1 MGYETLTILWAVGSV
16 VTRIVASYAY
26 YLARSTRKR
35 IDEANRLLSM
45 SKVVDCPKC
54 DGFGWIEQ
62 QRSADPQDTERAD
75 CDLCSGV
82 GKVKAQ

>member
-1 MGYETLTILWAVGSV
+1 MSTEIGGIILLVLSFGSL
-16 VTRIVASYAY
+16 IVASYAFY
-26 YLARSTRKR
+26 MVRGTRKR
-35 IDEANRLLSM
+35 IDKANQLLSM
-45 SKVVDCPKC
+45 NKVVDCPKC

-62 QRSADPQDTERAD
+62 QRSADPQDTEKAD